1 MGGVKNKI
9 VSLFKTNITKYCSIR
24 TRVNKVYGGGKSPR
38 KTKYQSTKKKKSK
51 DSITEGVKN
60 IFRLK
65 KKNEAIKARI
75 FRDIKNLFE

>member
-1 MGGVKNKI
+1 M
-9 VSLFKTNITKYCSIR
+9 
-24 TRVNKVYGGGKSPR
+24 
-38 KTKYQSTKKKKSK
+38 STKFMEVERVQGKPDINQQKKKSK

>member
-1 MGGVKNKI
+1 MEVE
-9 VSLFKTNITKYCSIR
+9 
-24 TRVNKVYGGGKSPR
+24 RVQGKPDIN
-38 KTKYQSTKKKKSK
+38 QQKKKKSK